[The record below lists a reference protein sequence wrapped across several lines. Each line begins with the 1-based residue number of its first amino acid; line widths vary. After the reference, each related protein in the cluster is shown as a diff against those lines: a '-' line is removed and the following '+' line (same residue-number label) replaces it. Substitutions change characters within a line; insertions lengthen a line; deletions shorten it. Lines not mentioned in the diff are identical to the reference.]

1 MAGVVGICLV
11 SEDASLSEDLVFALD
26 QVESAWKT
34 MSWEEKAPRAQN
46 RAHDDGQENETLLQS
61 VIASASRY
69 LTAQG
74 AAPCPELRLLHYP
87 SPASAANALSA
98 LQDGLSVE
106 FFIVDA
112 AIPTQGEGELV
123 EVDGVLE
130 TLLSVYRERELSLR
144 LSPASI
150 VAYLPAKAQRAL
162 HRYSQGNLQLRLHST
177 DRHARRADLLRLL
190 MDHLEHAHLNRFL
203 ARAIQAPM
211 PPVRMAVEI
220 DCYMRQRWGEQW
232 DVLYYTGSMVAGLID
247 SLKSLQAGTAV
258 RCFSACNEH
267 ALAVSALAGWQL
279 FRRAYVIVVTSGMI
293 DEFRGTLA
301 NLARAGAP
309 GLIVCADSPQS
320 TWFAFQGTLD
330 IDNNGHA
337 VIAARG
343 LPNVFIGK
351 PSEMAPRLEQAFSLL
366 NRQAGPVFVFATQ
379 AVLESR
385 TESDCPIAPQPAV
398 PPCDGT
404 DGDSAELDAVIRLV
418 NDEPVHV
425 LWQCGALTDEEREL
439 VYAIAERA
447 GIALADSLVH
457 PGSVAPYH
465 RGRRIRN
472 YLGTLAMY
480 GFGRRVYAFLHEG
493 DELNLPDEQCI
504 FFLKSKLDQ
513 AATPFSEGR
522 IKRQLRVVQVNR
534 QARHISPFTDIALV
548 MPLAA
553 FLKQMLARLSVA
565 PDVLRLRQAKLEA
578 VGCLSEAVAVDLIPT
593 SPMTPNYFF
602 HRLGEQVST
611 LIEHHDYRYL
621 GVYDVGRGGVS
632 AVRNVP
638 RTSPGFSGWY
648 GRALMGDALTALPYL
663 AATSR
668 QNVLAFVGDG
678 ARALVPNIEHRL
690 ACGLANNPQGSQ
702 LNVTLFYLNNGVL
715 SLIQTYLDK
724 RYALNGKEQV
734 TLLPAPCDG
743 RTTTADG
750 VTVERQ
756 TMISFNGGAVHQA
769 LTARGRITIFEVAL
783 THNSDGDGLS
793 LLSES
798 AWSRR

>member
-1 MAGVVGICLV
+1 MAEVIGICLV
-11 SEDASLSEDLVFALD
+11 SADTALRDDLAFALER
-26 QVESAWKT
+26 VESTLKT
-34 MSWEEKAPRAQN
+34 PTLELAAPTAQ
-46 RAHDDGQENETLLQS
+46 DVQESRSVLQS
-61 VIASASRY
+61 VVASASRY
-69 LTAQG
+69 LSAQG
-74 AAPCPELRLLHYP
+74 AMSNPELRLLHYS
-87 SPASAANALSA
+87 SPASAASGLEALSD
-98 LQDGLSVE
+98 QLSVE
-106 FFIVDA
+106 FFVIDA
-112 AIPTQGEGELV
+112 AVPAQDEGGLSNVEAVLAELMSACSGQ
-123 EVDGVLE
+123 EHPP
-130 TLLSVYRERELSLR
+130 R
-144 LSPASI
+144 LSPAS
-150 VAYLPAKAQRAL
+150 VVVYLPAQAHRELQR
-162 HRYSQGNLQLRLHST
+162 YTQGNLQLRLHAT
-177 DRHARRADLLRLL
+177 DPHARRADLLRLL
-190 MDHLEHAHLNRFL
+190 MDHLEHAHFNRLL
-203 ARAIQAPM
+203 ARAIQGVI
-211 PPVRMAVEI
+211 PPGRIAVEI
-220 DCYMRQRWGEQW
+220 NRYMRQRWGEQW
-232 DVLYYTGSMVAGLID
+232 DVHYYTGSMVASLID
-247 SLKSLQAGTAV
+247 SLQSLQVGTAV

-267 ALAVSALAGWQL
+267 ALAASAQAGWQM

-330 IDNNGHA
+330 IDNDGHG

-343 LPNVFIGK
+343 LPSVFISK
-351 PSEMAPRLEQAFSLL
+351 PDEIAAQLESAFSLL
-366 NRQAGPVFVFATQ
+366 NQHAKPVFVFATQ

-385 TESDCPIAPQPAV
+385 TESGGPISPQRV
-398 PPCDGT
+398 PSPT
-404 DGDSAELDAVIRLV
+404 DDADDSGLDAVIRLI
-418 NDEPVHV
+418 NNEPVHI
-425 LWQCGALTDEEREL
+425 LWQCGALSDEEREL
-439 VYAIAERA
+439 VYTIAGRA

-457 PGSVAPYH
+457 PGSVASCH
-465 RGRRIRN
+465 RGERIRN

-480 GFGRRVYAFLHEG
+480 GFSRRIHAFLHKG
-493 DELNLPDEQCI
+493 DELNSPDEQCV

-513 AATPFSEGR
+513 AATPFSEGK

-548 MPLAA
+548 MPVAD
-553 FLKQMLARLSVA
+553 FLRQVMARLNVA
-565 PDVLRLRQAKLEA
+565 PEVLRHRQAKLDTLERLPEA
-578 VGCLSEAVAVDLIPT
+578 VPVDRIPT

-602 HRLGEQVST
+602 QCLGELVT
-611 LIEHHDYRYL
+611 ALIEQQDYRYL
-621 GVYDVGRGGVS
+621 GVYDVGRGGIS

-638 RTSPGFSGWY
+638 RTGPGFSGWY

-690 ACGLANNPQGSQ
+690 PGCLASNPLGSQ

-724 RYALNGKEQV
+724 RYSLNGKEQV
-734 TLLPAPCDG
+734 TLLPMPHDG
-743 RTTTADG
+743 RMTTTEG

-756 TMISFNGGAVHQA
+756 TLTMFDAGAIRRA
-769 LTARGRITIFEVAL
+769 LTARGRIAIFEVSL

-798 AWSRR
+798 AWSRQ